1 MSSYQVERNVSF
13 SENFAHVMDYKLV
26 KNTIP
31 DTYKILKYYSRYI
44 QDTEILFLL
53 IHFKEDQNSVLF
65 SETKRLSSL
74 NKPYGNHDI
83 KQQ

>member
-44 QDTEILFLL
+44 QDIEILFQ
-53 IHFKEDQNSVLF
+53 IH
-65 SETKRLSSL
+65 TR
-74 NKPYGNHDI
+74 Y
-83 KQQ
+83 